1 MFYFRTTKTTVLIR
15 GMARHENQSYMC
27 ESNPSISLY
36 IKEIKMKLL
45 KPTMILR
52 ETMMIKMGIKLH
64 SELFPLLIDCSVRPL
79 REAKGREESHDMD
92 PFLCISLVVNMPNDT
107 IEENNDNEDVKTLYD
122 RKPDHLVEH
131 HGRLHRS
138 RGYWGI
144 GTPCEIWKDT

>member
-1 MFYFRTTKTTVLIR
+1 MFYFRTTKTTVLIT

-79 REAKGREESHDMD
+79 REAKGREESHDVD
-92 PFLCISLVVNMPNDT
+92 PFLCINLVVNMSKDI
-107 IEENNDNEDVKTLYD
+107 IEENIDNDDGSTSHD
-122 RKPDHLVEH
+122 RKPDPHAEH
-131 HGRLHRS
+131 HDRLHKLRE
-138 RGYWGI
+138 YLDTGI
-144 GTPCEIWKDT
+144 PCDSWKGT